1 MSRRNFR
8 RKPAPRW
15 PRVLSSSAAIIG
27 AYAAVRGALALSRR
41 YSFRDRLVVIIGG
54 SRGLGLLMARQLA
67 SEGAYLVLCARDPEE
82 LVVVEQELKD
92 RAPFVATY
100 VCDLADPDEIAKF
113 FEKIRREIGSVDV
126 LINNAGIMEVGPVET
141 MSIEDYQEAMA
152 VHFWAPLLCIDHVLP
167 DMRRRGDGRIVNI
180 SSIGGEIGVPHMAP
194 YCASKFALNG
204 LSQALRAELVSYG
217 VYVTTVCPGLMRT
230 GSPRNAFFKGKHRA
244 EYAWFSITGSLP
256 GVSMNADR
264 AARQIVNACRYG
276 RAKITL
282 SIPAKLAITANTI
295 APEITANLNTLVAW
309 LMPRGERRAAYEGFR
324 SKSAFSPSI
333 LTALNERAAEKN
345 NEMLQEAERTT

>member
-1 MSRRNFR
+1 MSRKTPR
-8 RKPAPRW
+8 RTSTGQW
-15 PRVLSSSAAIIG
+15 PGVLTGSALLLG
-27 AYAAVRGALALSRR
+27 GYAAMRGAIALSRR
-41 YSFRDRLVVIIGG
+41 YSFRDRLVVITGA
-54 SRGLGLLMARQLA
+54 SRGLGLLMARRLA
-67 SEGAYLVLCARDPEE
+67 DEGAYLVLCARDAEE
-82 LVVVEQELKD
+82 LAVVEEELND

-100 VCDLADPDEIAKF
+100 VCDLADPDDIAKF
-113 FEKIRREIGSVDV
+113 FERIRREIGSVDV
-126 LINNAGIMEVGPVET
+126 LINNAGIMEVGPAET
-141 MSIEDYQEAMA
+141 MTIEDYQEAMA
-152 VHFWAPLLCIDHVLP
+152 VHFWAPLLCIEHVLP

-194 YCASKFALNG
+194 YCASKFALIG
-204 LSQALRAELVSYG
+204 LSQALRAELANDG

-282 SIPAKLAITANTI
+282 SIPAKLAVTANTI
-295 APEITANLNTLVAW
+295 APELTADLNALVAW
-309 LMPRGERRAAYEGFR
+309 LLPPRGGIGRAALEGR
-324 SKSAFSPSI
+324 NSESAFSPSI
-333 LTALNERAAEKN
+333 LTALNERAAAKN
-345 NEMLQEAERTT
+345 NEMLQES

>member
-1 MSRRNFR
+1 MRRNYHR
-8 RKPAPRW
+8 RKSPGGVPRA
-15 PRVLSSSAAIIG
+15 LAGLAIAGG
-27 AYAAVRGALALSRR
+27 AYVAMRGALALARR
-41 YSFRDRLVVIIGG
+41 YSFKDRLVVITGG

-67 SEGAYLVLCARDPEE
+67 DEGAYLVLCARDAEE
-82 LVVVEQELKD
+82 LRVVEQELQD

-113 FEKIRREIGSVDV
+113 FERIRHEIGSVDV

-141 MSIEDYQEAMA
+141 MTLADYQEAMA
-152 VHFWAPLLCIDHVLP
+152 VHFWAPLLCIEHVLP

-180 SSIGGEIGVPHMAP
+180 SSIGGELGVPHMAP

-204 LSQALRAELVSYG
+204 LSQALRAELANYG

-244 EYAWFSITGSLP
+244 VYAWFSISGSLP
-256 GVSMNADR
+256 GISLNADR

-282 SIPAKLAITANTI
+282 SIPAKLAIAANTI
-295 APEITANLNTLVAW
+295 APELTANLNALVAW
-309 LMPRGERRAAYEGFR
+309 LMPRSAR
-324 SKSAFSPSI
+324 SEEHTS
-333 LTALNERAAEKN
+333 E
-345 NEMLQEAERTT
+345 LQS